1 MTAQGTPRKI
11 MKSPE
16 SITGR
21 YLSGESVVDEPR
33 AHRPGNGCDLRIEG
47 ATRYNLKNID
57 VAFPLGRFTAVTGVS
72 GSGKSTLVM
81 ELLHESLK
89 AMLQSHRGGST
100 IREGLKSLHGFR
112 KVDKLVV
119 IDQNPIGRSSA
130 SNPATYT
137 GAFDPIRDLFA
148 STPEARMRG
157 FAKGRFSFNSG
168 AGRCPACK
176 GRGVEVVEMHFLADV
191 TITCAV
197 CDGKRFDR
205 QTLAVS
211 YRGKTISD
219 VLAMDVAE
227 AAEFFKN
234 HKRISRVLG
243 ILERVGL
250 GYIVLGQSSSTL
262 SGGEAQRIKLAAEL
276 CKTDTGSTLYLLD
289 EPTTG
294 LHFED
299 VKSLMGILHMLVD
312 RGNSVIVVEHNLD
325 LISGVDHVIDL
336 GPGGGDAGG
345 RVVAEGTPEQVARN
359 RKSHTG
365 RYLAGYFREL
375 ESWKGV
381 CAG

>member
-1 MTAQGTPRKI
+1 
-11 MKSPE
+11 
-16 SITGR
+16 
-21 YLSGESVVDEPR
+21 
-33 AHRPGNGCDLRIEG
+33 
-47 ATRYNLKNID
+47 
-57 VAFPLGRFTAVTGVS
+57 VTGVS

-81 ELLHESLK
+81 GLLNESLK
-89 AMLQSHRGGST
+89 EALRRNRKSSTNRGRAGRAVRGARLQ
-100 IREGLKSLHGFR
+100 GLGRIDGF
-112 KVDKLVV
+112 KEVDKLVV
-119 IDQNPIGRSSA
+119 IDQKPIGRSSA

-137 GAFDPIRDLFA
+137 GAFDPIRDVFA

-157 FAKGRFSFNSG
+157 FSKGRFSFNSG

-191 TITCAV
+191 TITCAA
-197 CDGKRFDR
+197 CGGHRFDR
-205 QTLAVS
+205 ETLAVS

-219 VLAMDVAE
+219 VLAMDVSE
-227 AAEFFKN
+227 AGEFFKN
-234 HKRISRVLG
+234 HRRISKILG

-250 GYIVLGQSSSTL
+250 GYLVLGQSSSTL

-276 CKTDTGSTLYLLD
+276 CKTDTGRTVYLLD

-325 LISGVDHVIDL
+325 VISSVDHVIDL
-336 GPGGGDAGG
+336 GPEGGDGGGTI
-345 RVVAEGTPEQVARN
+345 VVEGTPEQVARS
-359 RKSHTG
+359 RSSHTG